1 MKALATS
8 LMVGM
13 VLVAGVVQ
21 AREARPEIVGELRD
35 GHIHGYLL
43 DPSGKGMTGVIAL
56 TTADGCRIS
65 LHESNSFRR
74 GRFDIDNIFPGRYRL
89 QVESLGTVL
98 TDLVPPDPVEVEVRG
113 GRVSRPRIIAACNG
127 ATTTAK

>member
-1 MKALATS
+1 MKALGMS
-8 LMVGM
+8 LIVGS

-21 AREARPEIVGELRD
+21 AKPEVRREPTFKRD

-43 DPSGKGMTGVIAL
+43 DPAGKGMSGVIAL

-65 LHESNSFRR
+65 LHESDSHRR

-89 QVESLGTVL
+89 QVESLGTVT
-98 TDLVPPDPVEVEVRG
+98 TDLVSPDAVEVEVRA
-113 GRVSRPRIIAACNG
+113 GRVSRPRIIAECDRA
-127 ATTTAK
+127 AAAK